1 MRRLPHL
8 ADFETDVLDSYRAWR
23 IQEVKCSGKTKITMV
38 IRRMLVRIGG
48 RERTAVRRMQAELR
62 WRKTVKD

>member
-8 ADFETDVLDSYRAWR
+8 ADFETNVLDSYRAWP

-38 IRRMLVRIGG
+38 IRRMLVRIGR
-48 RERTAVRRMQAELR
+48 REGAAVRRVQAKLG
-62 WRKTVKD
+62 

>member
-8 ADFETDVLDSYRAWR
+8 ADFETNVLDSYRAWR

-38 IRRMLVRIGG
+38 IRRMLMLVVG
-48 RERTAVRRMQAELR
+48 REGGTVSGMLAELG
-62 WRKTVKD
+62 

>member
-8 ADFETDVLDSYRAWR
+8 ADFEANVFDSYRAWR

-38 IRRMLVRIGG
+38 IGRMLVRIGW
-48 RERTAVRRMQAELR
+48 REGAAVRRVQAKLR
-62 WRKTVKD
+62 